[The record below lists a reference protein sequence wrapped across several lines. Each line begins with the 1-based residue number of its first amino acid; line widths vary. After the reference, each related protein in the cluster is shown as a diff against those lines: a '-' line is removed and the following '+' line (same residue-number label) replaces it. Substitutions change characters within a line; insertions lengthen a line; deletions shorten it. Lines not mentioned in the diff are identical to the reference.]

1 MVFRPTVAS
10 AITWDKDILMIWRQL
25 CFKVRLVVNSAMTG
39 GFRLQHSLEIRKV
52 GTHRLLGRIL
62 LPAEA
67 SAFVSFGFPLA
78 DSGLC
83 S

>member
-1 MVFRPTVAS
+1 MVFRPTAAS
-10 AITWDKDILMIWRQL
+10 AITWDKNSLVTWRQL
-25 CFKVRLVVNSAMTG
+25 YFKVSLAINSAMTD

-67 SAFVSFGFPLA
+67 SAFVSFGFPPA